1 MDINKK
7 VTSNKR
13 KHVEVGKELNE
24 LSEKVK
30 LISTSEYNFLLGLL
44 GRVCFAGD
52 DGYQNFC
59 PDAYFANIG

>member
-1 MDINKK
+1 MNINKK
-7 VTSNKR
+7 VTSNKT

-30 LISTSEYNFLLGLL
+30 LISIKRYNFLLGLL
-44 GRVCFAGD
+44 GRVYFAGD

-59 PDAYFANIG
+59 FNA